1 MQFTPHFETQDS
13 LIRYFC
19 EDSAVDGIETDL
31 FTLLTSHT
39 LKARSDVQ
47 PRALDF
53 YSIVHVTQ
61 GSAWLWTQSNAR
73 TAVSMGDCVLFTP
86 DTPFDFAAA
95 AGGAKVDCICFSGD
109 LGEYLNRANL
119 LHAGVRSIGVSRRL
133 LTIIRHAKEA
143 TPAGALRAH
152 SALFHL
158 FTELEVERLS
168 TDQPTSRIAAL
179 IDAMQQHPEI
189 WRDSHEMAEFCHLS
203 EAQLRRVFKQETG
216 LSPKTFQDTVRA
228 QKAKE
233 LLHNG
238 FSVNVVSDLLGYA
251 DPFHFSR
258 RFKTI
263 IGNTPRDFING

>member
-1 MQFTPHFETQDS
+1 MQFTPNFNLQDN
-13 LIRYFC
+13 LIRYFR
-19 EDSAVDGIETDL
+19 EDVASDAIEMDL
-31 FTLLTSHT
+31 FGLLTSYT

-47 PRALDF
+47 PRGLDF

-61 GSAWLWTQSNAR
+61 GSAWLWTQSDAR
-73 TAVSMGDCVLFTP
+73 TAVSAGDCLLFYP
-86 DTPFDFAAA
+86 DTAFDFAAA
-95 AGGAKVDCICFSGD
+95 TGDATVDCICFNGG
-109 LGEYLNRANL
+109 LAEHLKQTNL
-119 LHAGVRSIGVSRRL
+119 LNEGVRSIGASRRL
-133 LTIIRHAKEA
+133 LSIIRHAKEG

-168 TDQPTSRIAAL
+168 STEAPSRIAAL
-179 IDAMQQHPEI
+179 IDAIRQHPEI

-233 LLHNG
+233 LLQNG

-258 RFKTI
+258 RFKTL
-263 IGNTPRDFING
+263 IGNTPRDFLNS